1 MEVNM
6 VKKIVVPLV
15 VALVIIAGVFAIYK
29 LLNPK
34 NKEVLSQGN
43 YIETVFLTEDLQPE
57 VANSIHVGDT
67 IYDSTGRPSLK
78 VTDVKIEDST
88 SRYVTYDDI
97 GRLKVD
103 TSTKLKDVYISA
115 KSLNKKYTWAY
126 SYGTNLIMAG
136 AHVPVYGE
144 NWKVWT
150 TILSVQDV
158 K

>member
-1 MEVNM
+1 MI
-6 VKKIVVPLV
+6 KKIVVPLV
-15 VALVIIAGVFAIYK
+15 VTLVIIAGVFAVYK

-34 NKEVLSQGN
+34 NKTVLSQGN
-43 YIETVFLTEDLQPE
+43 YIEAVFLAEDVRPE

-67 IYDSTGRPSLK
+67 IYDSTGRQSLT

-97 GRLKVD
+97 GRLKITN
-103 TSTKLKDVYISA
+103 TSILKNVYITA
-115 KSLNKKYTWAY
+115 KSINKKYAWAY
-126 SYGTNLIMAG
+126 NYGNDLIMSG
-136 AHVPVYGE
+136 AHIAVYGE

-150 TILSVQDV
+150 TVLTVTEV

>member
-1 MEVNM
+1 M

-43 YIETVFLTEDLQPE
+43 YIETVFLAEDVRPE
-57 VANSIHVGDT
+57 VANSIHIGDT

-97 GRLKVD
+97 GRLKVAN
-103 TSTKLKDVYISA
+103 TSILKNVYITA
-115 KSLNKKYTWAY
+115 KSLNKKYAWAY
-126 SYGTNLIMAG
+126 PFGTDLILAG
-136 AHVPVYGE
+136 AHVAIYGD